1 MYAGRIM
8 HVKQQFVILRFHNKF
23 INLWCVYWTLT
34 RIIQALSYWCKNSFT
49 LGGIVIINI
58 RTPTKKPYTK
68 LPAVNGY
75 PYLVGGSPLSLSIE
89 WLRAMTYTTTHA
101 IHFIDWSM
109 QRLPKR
115 KMCRYFW
122 KYETINFVELSFF
135 SPLLLYTFLHPTS
148 FQHWNA
154 RMS

>member
-1 MYAGRIM
+1 MWSSNLL
-8 HVKQQFVILRFHNKF
+8 FLRFHNKF
-23 INLWCVYWTLT
+23 INLWCIYWTLT

-75 PYLVGGSPLSLSIE
+75 PYLVCGSPLSLSIE

-115 KMCRYFW
+115 KICRYFW
-122 KYETINFVELSFF
+122 KYETISWNYHLF
-135 SPLLLYTFLHPTS
+135 SETILHPTS
-148 FQHWNA
+148 FLHEMLVCLNTQQV
-154 RMS
+154 